1 MAAPSDEKTDLEK
14 SRDIIS
20 QLKEMLHYSEA
31 NIERLTEYWLLFEDK
46 LKNREMAERIEKL
59 LSQQNT
65 FHDSLTSV
73 VSDFEIECNR
83 IENEGS

>member
-1 MAAPSDEKTDLEK
+1 MTGKPDEKTDLEK

-20 QLKEMLHYSEA
+20 QLKEMQHYSEA
-31 NIERLTEYWLLFEDK
+31 NIEKLTEFWLLFDGKMKNRDMADK
-46 LKNREMAERIEKL
+46 LELL

-83 IENEGS
+83 IENEMS